1 MCWKKVLK
9 MFILDFKEFKNKG
22 LSLIDFKAKKWS
34 WSIYWLDGVR
44 AINELVLYKYFYIT
58 LTCSTSTI
66 SFIRIIAHPPNNTP
80 LTFRIPKKKYT
91 MRKVAHPSPK
101 PTVFP
106 PPTAPPD
113 SDPTLLDSMK
123 IWTSVRP
130 SSRNKKAAKGVQ
142 SSTIGASACEER
154 PARIRTES
162 GRVRWDLGSMKWY
175 LIFRN

>member
-1 MCWKKVLK
+1 

-22 LSLIDFKAKKWS
+22 LNLMDFKAKKWS
-34 WSIYWLDGVR
+34 WSIYLIGWVR
-44 AINELVLYKYFYIT
+44 TINELVLYKYFYIT

-66 SFIRIIAHPPNNTP
+66 NFSRIIAPPPKSIP
-80 LTFRIPKKKYT
+80 LTFRTQKKKHT
-91 MRKVAHPSPK
+91 MRKAAHPSPK

-106 PPTAPPD
+106 PPTAPQD
-113 SDPTLLDSMK
+113 SGPTLLDSMR

-130 SSRNKKAAKGVQ
+130 SSRKKKAAKGVP
-142 SSTIGASACEER
+142 SSTIGASACGER

-162 GRVRWDLGSMKWY
+162 GKVRWDLGSMKWY